1 MMEGIKVALVT
12 GGASGMGRIC
22 ALRLAAAGA
31 RVAILDLNEAGLA
44 QTAALSELI
53 QPFRCDI
60 SRRDEVERVVAAV
73 RAQLGP
79 IDRLVHAAALMP
91 SHALRDHDAD
101 AVIALMQIN
110 FAGTVYIVRPLLA
123 AMLAQ
128 QRGQLILFGS
138 VAGKAMVPKMGAY
151 CASKAAVN
159 VYAET
164 LHHEL
169 RGTGVKVHLV
179 CPPAVNTPLVEQ
191 TLATDTPGSLALAKE
206 SGRLAD
212 PEKIID
218 AIDRGVARGRPVI
231 YPGEARLLALWH
243 ALLPGLWWK
252 ALMHYER

>member
-1 MMEGIKVALVT
+1 MREPIRVALVT

-22 ALRLAAAGA
+22 ALRLAAGGA
-31 RVAILDLNEAGLA
+31 EVAILDLNEDGLA
-44 QTAALSELI
+44 QTAAQSEHI
-53 QPFRCDI
+53 HPFRCDI
-60 SRRDEVERVVAAV
+60 SNREEVGRVVAAV
-73 RAQLGP
+73 RAELGP
-79 IDRLVHAAALMP
+79 VDRLVHAAALMP

-101 AVIALMQIN
+101 AVVALMRIN
-110 FAGTVYIVRPLLA
+110 FAGTVYVVKALLPE
-123 AMLAQ
+123 MLER

-169 RGTGVKVHLV
+169 RATGVKVHLV

-206 SGRLAD
+206 TGRLAD
-212 PEKIID
+212 PEKIVD

-231 YPGEARLLALWH
+231 YPGEARFLALWH

-252 ALMHYER
+252 ALLHYER